1 MEEDVHIPIAPFSID
16 GHVSLPEPARGLV
29 LVAQGSGNR
38 RPGPKGRLLA
48 RSLAAAGVGTVWLDL
63 FTAYEGE
70 RDERGRLT
78 WSDANLMAGRL
89 VIATDWLASHAE
101 THGLPFAYLGVGAN
115 AAAALVA
122 ASERPS
128 TVAGV
133 VSWGRR
139 TGLADAA
146 LVALTT
152 PILLLDQIVGREEG
166 IPRQAAIAR
175 DWLVRTLS
183 RAASPA

>member
-29 LVAQGSGNR
+29 LVAQGTGNR

-48 RSLAAAGVGTVWLDL
+48 RSLAAAGIGTAWLDL
-63 FTAYEGE
+63 LTAYEGE

-89 VIATDWLASHAE
+89 VIATDWLASHAK
-101 THGLPFAYLGVGAN
+101 THGLPCAYLGVGAN

-122 ASERPS
+122 AAERPS
-128 TVAGV
+128 VVGV
-133 VSWGRR
+133 VSWEGR
-139 TGLADAA
+139 TALAGSA
-146 LVALTT
+146 LGGVST
-152 PILLLDQIVGREEG
+152 PILMLGQVVGRDVG
-166 IPRQAAIAR
+166 APRQAAIAR
-175 DWLVRTLS
+175 DWLVRALS
-183 RAASPA
+183 RAAPPG